1 MTQPTIAKLQSHAD
15 RLLSSGDNLGAIA
28 AYKALLDRAPHL
40 VDAWYNLGYLQRT
53 VRDFHSA
60 LESYTQALRRGIAGS
75 EEVYVNRAVILF
87 EHFGKIEDAEN
98 DLHTALEIAPNF
110 LPAWLNLGLIAEDRG
125 DAKETR
131 NAYTH
136 VTVIDPANGRAEARL
151 AALDLLEG
159 NAEIAIDRLRLKLT
173 TGKLP
178 LEDDA
183 EMRFALGHALD
194 AVGDYDT
201 AFGMFHTANR
211 SVNSLIPPAQRYD
224 PIAQD
229 KMVDAIM
236 RTFDGYAVADNSA
249 DVNTPIFIVGMFRS
263 GSTLCER
270 LLATHSRVTAG
281 GEIEEVPQLVAQM
294 GMSWPSNF
302 AQVDT
307 NAWREHYLAATTSRF
322 PQADILTDKRCD
334 NIFHLGIIKAMFP
347 EAKIIH
353 TRRQAIDNILSVFFL
368 YFSQSVSYANDL
380 HHILHYYK
388 SYRRILDHWRG
399 LYNKDI
405 IDFDYDQVVHNPAGE
420 MELLLD
426 LLGLSRESA
435 CLTGCPADGI
445 VRTASAWAV
454 RQPVNT
460 RSSFRWHNYERHIPY
475 LVEELDGY

>member
-1 MTQPTIAKLQSHAD
+1 MTQPTIAELKSQAD
-15 RLLSSGDNLGAIA
+15 RLLSSGDNLVAIT
-28 AYKALLDRAPHL
+28 AYKRLLDRAPHL

-60 LESYTQALRRGIAGS
+60 LESYAEALRRGIAGS

-87 EHFGKIEDAEN
+87 EHFGKDEDAEN
-98 DLHTALEIAPNF
+98 DLQAALKIAPDF

-125 DAKETR
+125 DSKETR
-131 NAYTH
+131 NAYTQ

-151 AALDLLEG
+151 TALDILEG
-159 NAEIAIDRLRLKLT
+159 NAEAAIDRLRLKLT

-194 AVGDYDT
+194 AVGDYDD
-201 AFGMFHTANR
+201 AFEMFQTANR
-211 SVNSLIPPAQRYD
+211 SVSNLMLPEQRYD
-224 PIAQD
+224 PMAQD
-229 KMVDAIM
+229 QMVDAVI
-236 RTFDGYAVADNSA
+236 RKFDGSAVADNFT
-249 DVNTPIFIVGMFRS
+249 DVNTPTFIVGMFRS

-281 GEIEEVPQLVAQM
+281 GEIEEIPQLVAQM
-294 GMSWPSNF
+294 GMSWPSGF

-334 NIFHLGIIKAMFP
+334 NIFHVGIIKTMFP

-368 YFSQSVSYANDL
+368 YFSHSVSYATDL
-380 HHILHYYK
+380 HDILHYYK
-388 SYRRILDHWRG
+388 SYRRILDHWRN
-399 LYNKDI
+399 LYGEDI
-405 IDFDYDQVVHNPAGE
+405 IDFDYDQVVRNPAGE
-420 MELLLD
+420 MEVLLD
-426 LLGLSRESA
+426 RLGLSTEPA
-435 CLTGCPADGI
+435 CITGCPVDGI

-460 RSSFRWHNYERHIPY
+460 RSSFRWHNYERHIPD